1 MAAPYSDEMG
11 AALVVIVVLLAY
23 ALVMLLLTAL
33 GRRVRR
39 SGRGGDVL
47 GPFEELWHPAAHRA
61 RVDVRTHDSRQEPA
75 PSPGDPP

>member
-1 MAAPYSDEMG
+1 MDKV
-11 AALVVIVVLLAY
+11 LVVTVVLLSY
-23 ALVMLLLTAL
+23 ALIAVLLVAL

-39 SGRGGDVL
+39 SGRGGDAL

-61 RVDVRTHDSRQEPA
+61 RIEVRTHDSRQEPA

>member
-1 MAAPYSDEMG
+1 MG
-11 AALVVIVVLLAY
+11 RVLVVIAVLLVY
-23 ALVMLLLTAL
+23 ALIMVLLLVL

-39 SGRGGDVL
+39 SGRGGDAL

-61 RVDVRTHDSRQEPA
+61 RVEVRTHDSRQEPA